1 MKLYKKSFK
10 GIALAAFFR
19 IGICLPAPTGRIQR
33 VLN

>member
-10 GIALAAFFR
+10 GIVLAAFSVLAF
-19 IGICLPAPTGRIQR
+19 LPAPTGRIQR